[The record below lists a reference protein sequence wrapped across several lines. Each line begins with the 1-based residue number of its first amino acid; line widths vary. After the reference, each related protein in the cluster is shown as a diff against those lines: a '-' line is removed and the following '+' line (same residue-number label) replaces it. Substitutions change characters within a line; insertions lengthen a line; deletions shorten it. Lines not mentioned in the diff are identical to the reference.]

1 MPHIEIVDIEKAR
14 SLILEMTE
22 KIQGPEYQAS
32 LAQLEEDMKELI
44 HGMIL
49 TAIFTGLIEDKPE
62 RLEELRSKLVVA
74 LDTGFILGKE
84 R

>member
-1 MPHIEIVDIEKAR
+1 MPYIEVVDIEKAR

-22 KIQGPEYQAS
+22 RIQEPKYQSS

-74 LDTGFILGKE
+74 LNTGFILGKE